1 MIEDQ
6 QILSEEIV
14 DSTVDQ
20 PDVETTSN
28 VNNDR
33 LIKTAIGAFVGA
45 VVGAVAINVARH
57 LTVENVNNTVKGVGE
72 AFKGAAEGVN
82 NTAKGVGD
90 AVKSVAENANSTVQ
104 DVGDA
109 IKSTADDFNSNIKGT
124 VDVVRATTQN
134 VNSNVKGAASVV
146 KGTAQ
151 EVNNTVKGAVDTVYQ
166 QEIVTDNDRTVTDVS
181 SDRSNGTQTA
191 YVLVPVEKG
200 IVVGQPIPVD
210 LGSVVPGSAN
220 S

>member
-1 MIEDQ
+1 MIEHQ
-6 QILSEEIV
+6 QILSEEVV
-14 DSTVDQ
+14 DSTVEQ
-20 PDVETTSN
+20 PDVDSTSN
-28 VNNDR
+28 GNNDG
-33 LIKTAIGAFVGA
+33 LIKTALGALVGA

-104 DVGDA
+104 DVGEV

-134 VNSNVKGAASVV
+134 VNSNVKGATSVV

-151 EVNNTVKGAVDTVYQ
+151 EINNTVKGAVDTVCQ
-166 QEIVTDNDRTVTDVS
+166 QEIVTDEVS

-210 LGSVVPGSAN
+210 LGTVAPGGATS
-220 S
+220 

>member
-14 DSTVDQ
+14 DSTVEQ

-134 VNSNVKGAASVV
+134 VNSNVKGATSVV

-151 EVNNTVKGAVDTVYQ
+151 EINNTVKGAVDTVCQ
-166 QEIVTDNDRTVTDVS
+166 QEIVTDEVS